1 MTAVEKS
8 FEICP
13 ICDYGEFR
21 PHNDGVFNFRH
32 GRKTYSVQNQQY
44 ALCTECETSGYL
56 PGQRR
61 ENSNS
66 IKKFQASLVDYISP
80 SDVLSV
86 REKYNLT
93 QKQASQLLK
102 GGVNGF
108 SKWERGVSF
117 PNAGIVMLLKVA
129 LESSDAMQTLARVAN
144 VDFAVEI
151 PKGEAISEADDSKT
165 APLVVI
171 QCTHNEYRD
180 EVVDNDIESDS
191 ETKWNLLNPP
201 LVSKMQSSLN

>member
-1 MTAVEKS
+1 MSVVDNSVET
-8 FEICP
+8 CP
-13 ICDYGEFR
+13 ICDCGEFR
-21 PHNDGVFNFRH
+21 PHGDGVFNFRH
-32 GRKTYSVQNQQY
+32 GRKTYTVENQQY
-44 ALCTECETSGYL
+44 ALCTECGTSGYL

-61 ENSNS
+61 TNANS
-66 IKKFQASLVDYISP
+66 IKKFQAALTDYISP

-93 QKQASQLLK
+93 QKQASQLFK

-108 SKWERGVSF
+108 SRWERGIAF
-117 PNAGIVMLLKVA
+117 PSAGTAMLLKVA
-129 LESSDAMQTLARVAN
+129 LASTDAMKTLARVAN
-144 VDFAVEI
+144 VDFLIET
-151 PKGEAISEADDSKT
+151 PKGEVAPTTDDSKG

-191 ETKWNLLNPP
+191 ETKWNLLNQP
-201 LVSKMQSSLN
+201 LVSKMQSFRN